1 MKLDRTL
8 FKEVKALAGNGSRE
22 AKFALLRRI
31 DAARTDLSTLKARE
45 NFNACLS
52 V

>member
-22 AKFALLRRI
+22 AKFALLRPTAIRDYAGPFI
-31 DAARTDLSTLKARE
+31 RLTTE
-45 NFNACLS
+45 E
-52 V
+52 

>member
-8 FKEVKALAGNGSRE
+8 FKEVKALAGDGSRE

-31 DAARTDLSTLKARE
+31 DAARTDLSTSKARRE
-45 NFNACLS
+45 F
-52 V
+52 